1 MRNKDG
7 VNGKQV
13 TAGCFVFIL
22 MAVVIA
28 VVETSGG
35 FKAFLGVI
43 AIIVLFLLG
52 AFLTGAFRD

>member
-1 MRNKDG
+1 MRNKD
-7 VNGKQV
+7 VNGEQV

-28 VVETSGG
+28 VIGTSGG

>member
-1 MRNKDG
+1 MRNKD

-13 TAGCFVFIL
+13 TAGCFIFIL

-28 VVETSGG
+28 VVGTSGG
-35 FKAFLGVI
+35 FKAFLGMI

-52 AFLTGAFRD
+52 AFLTEAFRD

>member
-1 MRNKDG
+1 MRNKD

-22 MAVVIA
+22 MTVVIA
-28 VVETSGG
+28 VVGTSGG
-35 FKAFLGVI
+35 FKALLGMI